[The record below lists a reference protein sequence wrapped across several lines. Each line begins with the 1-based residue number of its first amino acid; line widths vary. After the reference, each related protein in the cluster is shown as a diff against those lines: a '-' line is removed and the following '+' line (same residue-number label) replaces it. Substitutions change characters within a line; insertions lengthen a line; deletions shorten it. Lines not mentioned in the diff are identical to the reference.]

1 MAVAEFGRG
10 IIRERVNAG
19 LAAAM
24 KRGVKLGRPAT
35 SKAYSKAVGDL
46 KNKGLGV
53 RAIARG

>member
-1 MAVAEFGRG
+1 MVRFSEFERG

-35 SKAYSKAVGDL
+35 LKGYSKAFGDL
-46 KNKGLGV
+46 KKKGLGV
-53 RAIARG
+53 RAKP